1 MRMVKANVRMR
12 VYACAKLKG
21 KSNSL
26 SYLDYGSPTK
36 VSPWFLWPRGLS
48 KAHLSLDFQASM
60 KREKQ
65 DDI

>member
-1 MRMVKANVRMR
+1 MRVWKPPTAIICLREATRVFWLVTCIRMVKANVRMR

-36 VSPWFLWPRGLS
+36 VSP
-48 KAHLSLDFQASM
+48 
-60 KREKQ
+60 
-65 DDI
+65 